1 MIFMDLFGKKV
12 LVIGA
17 AVTGIPAVEQ
27 LCKRGALVTLNDKK
41 TKEEIVEMLRGAK
54 ITDVKVVGSEH
65 PEELAE
71 DCDLVVISPG
81 VPREIPVLKRA
92 LELGIEI
99 IGEIELAY
107 RLTRTPI
114 AAITGTNG
122 KTTTTALLGE
132 IMKESGR
139 NTFVTGNIGRAMI
152 SEIDNAKLED
162 IFVLETSSFQLESTV
177 EFRPKVS
184 AILNITPDHLDRH
197 KTFRNYIDA
206 KCMVFRN
213 QKPGDFAILN
223 KDDEETYKTADRVL
237 CRTLFF
243 SRKEILEEGA
253 FVENDCIVV
262 KLDGHKERII
272 EIDEI
277 YIPGPHNIENALAAT
292 LMAYCLGV
300 KAEVIRKVLREFK
313 GVEHRIEFVDEVNGV
328 TYYNDSKGTNI
339 DASKVAVLAMKRPI
353 VLIAGGYDKG
363 SEYDDFIQTFDRRV
377 KELVLI
383 GATAD
388 KIEKTAREHGFN
400 NIHRASTFE
409 DAVAQC
415 SRLAKPGD
423 CVLLSPACASWGMF
437 KNYEERGRIFKSLVK
452 GLRGTN

>member
-1 MIFMDLFGKKV
+1 MQISGKKV

-27 LCKRGALVTLNDKK
+27 LCKMGAAVTLNDKK
-41 TKEEIVEMLRGAK
+41 STEEISAMLKGTR
-54 ITDVKVVGSEH
+54 INHIRIVGGEH
-65 PEELAE
+65 PVELAE
-71 DCDLVVISPG
+71 ECELVIVSPG
-81 VPREIPVLKRA
+81 VPLDMPLIKKA
-92 LELGIEI
+92 HELGREV

-107 RLTRTPI
+107 RLTSTPI

-139 NTFVTGNIGRAMI
+139 KTFVTGNIGHAMI
-152 SEIDNAKLED
+152 SEVENAKVED
-162 IFVLETSSFQLESTV
+162 VFVLEASSFQLESTV
-177 EFRPKVS
+177 DFRPKVS

-197 KTFRNYIDA
+197 KTFRNYVDA
-206 KCMVFRN
+206 KCKVFRN

-237 CRTLFF
+237 CKSLFF

-253 FVENDCIVV
+253 FLEGQMLVI
-262 KLDGHKERII
+262 KLGDKKEEII
-272 EIDEI
+272 KKDEI
-277 YIPGPHNIENALAAT
+277 YIKGPHNIENALAASM
-292 LMAYCLGV
+292 MAYCLGV
-300 KAEVIRKVLREFK
+300 KAEVIRKVLKEFK
-313 GVEHRIEFVDEVNGV
+313 GVEHRLEYVDEINGV
-328 TYYNDSKGTNI
+328 TYYNDSKGTNP
-339 DASKVAVLAMKRPI
+339 DSSKVAIMAMDRPI

-363 SEYDDFIQTFDRRV
+363 SEFDDFISTFAGKV

-388 KIEKTAREHGFN
+388 KIENAARKIGFH
-400 NIHRASTFE
+400 NIHRASDFE

-415 SRLAKPGD
+415 SKLSRSGD

-437 KNYEERGRIFKSLVK
+437 KNFEERGRIFKSLVK
-452 GLRGTN
+452 DLRGTN